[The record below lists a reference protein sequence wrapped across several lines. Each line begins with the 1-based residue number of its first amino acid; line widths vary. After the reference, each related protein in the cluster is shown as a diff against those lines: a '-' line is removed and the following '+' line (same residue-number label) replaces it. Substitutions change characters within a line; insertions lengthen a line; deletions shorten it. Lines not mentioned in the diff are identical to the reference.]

1 MVKAKT
7 RIMQKMVT
15 MNNQKTYSE
24 LIQLYSFKERFN
36 YLRLGDKHHQDDSG
50 YFRYLTQEFYRSKEW
65 HKIRNHVILRDG
77 GCDLACEEYPIGG
90 RVFIHHMKPLT
101 QEDFLNR
108 TIFLLEPEFMIT
120 CSKNTHEL
128 IHYGG
133 ESERPY
139 NFTERR
145 PGDTALW

>member
-7 RIMQKMVT
+7 TTTKKMVT
-15 MNNQKTYSE
+15 MNNTRTYSE
-24 LIQLYSFKERFN
+24 AMQFQTFHDRFN
-36 YLRLGDKHHQDDSG
+36 YLRLGDKRHQDMSG

-65 HKIRNHVILRDG
+65 HRLRNHIILRDN
-77 GCDLACEEYPIGG
+77 GCDLACEDFPVAG
-90 RVFIHHMKPLT
+90 RVFIHHLKPLT

-108 TIFLLEPEFMIT
+108 TIYLLDPEFMIT

-128 IHYGG
+128 IHFGG
-133 ESERPY
+133 ELEKPYDFIERA
-139 NFTERR
+139 